1 MHLIRK
7 YFTLLAALTA
17 IAAFAAGCGDDESSD
32 AADTASQAQTQ
43 AETAAEEAT
52 GGEVDE
58 ATLREF
64 IDAANEDPAILCD
77 PENAT
82 AEFLETVG
90 GEEAC
95 AEAAAQEEPGG
106 EYEIS
111 DVSIEGDTATVTITD
126 DDGPST
132 ATFVQE
138 GEELK
143 YAGE

>member
-17 IAAFAAGCGDDESSD
+17 IAAFAAGCGDDEKND
-32 AADTASQAQTQ
+32 AADTASQAQTE

-52 GGEVDE
+52 EGAIDE

-82 AEFLETVG
+82 AEFLEGVG

-95 AEAAAQEEPGG
+95 AEAAAAEEPGG

-111 DVSIEGDTATVTITD
+111 DVNIDGDTATLTITD